1 MITTRLGAEVAAGQ
15 KLAQISD
22 LHNRPLAEV
31 RSPSNGLVGAM
42 RIAGSVQA
50 GELVFRIFRDIAF
63 TI

>member
-1 MITTRLGAEVAAGQ
+1 MPESKEQIEKRIAAGE

-42 RIAGSVQA
+42 RLAGSVQA
-50 GELVFRIFRDIAF
+50 GELIFS
-63 TI
+63 